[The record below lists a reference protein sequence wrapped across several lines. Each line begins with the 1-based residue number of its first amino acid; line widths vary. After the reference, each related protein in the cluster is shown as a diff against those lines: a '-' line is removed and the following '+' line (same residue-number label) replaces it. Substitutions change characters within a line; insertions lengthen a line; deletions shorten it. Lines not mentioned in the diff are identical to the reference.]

1 MKKII
6 AICLMLACFLT
17 LAACNKNDGTPEGM
31 KNAALESAKYN
42 LYVPETWIIDSYNV
56 SGARV
61 GTKENAP
68 NVLATVY
75 FPEEQLTPQ
84 GYWEGKCLPEYTA
97 VFANLTMIEE
107 GADTALGGKDA
118 KRYKFSYTFGE
129 TLYQCMQV
137 ITVYDYNVYVVT
149 YTAVATEYDTYA
161 ADADSIVSHF
171 VFK

>member
-1 MKKII
+1 
-6 AICLMLACFLT
+6 MLACLLC
-17 LAACNKNDGTPEGM
+17 LAACSNNDTTPEGM
-31 KNAALESAKYN
+31 KNVALESAKYN
-42 LYVPETWIIDSYNV
+42 LYVPESWIADSYNV

-84 GYWEGKCLPEYTA
+84 TYWEGKCLPEYTT
-97 VFANLTMIEE
+97 VFSNFTMIEQ
-107 GADTALGGKDA
+107 GADTTLGGKDA

-137 ITVYDYNVYVVT
+137 ITVYDFNVYVVT
-149 YTAVATEYDTYA
+149 YTAVAIEYDAYA
-161 ADADSIVSHF
+161 ADADSIVANF

>member
-1 MKKII
+1 MKKIL
-6 AICLMLACFLT
+6 AICLMLACLFSV
-17 LAACNKNDGTPEGM
+17 AACSKNDGTPDGM

-42 LYVPETWIIDSYNV
+42 LYVPETWITDSYNV

-84 GYWEGKCLPEYTA
+84 AYWESKCLPEYGA
-97 VFANLTMIEE
+97 VFANFTMIEE
-107 GADTALGGKDA
+107 GADTTLGGKDA
-118 KRYKFSYTFGE
+118 KRYKFSYTFGDSV
-129 TLYQCMQV
+129 YQCMQV
-137 ITVYDYNVYVVT
+137 ITVYDFSVYVVT
-149 YTAVATEYDTYA
+149 YTALSTEYDTYA
-161 ADADSIVSHF
+161 ADADVIVANF